1 MTGASLSRI
10 PAHLACA
17 VTMMAFVAVGSGAS
31 CGRDGESGR
40 PSATA
45 NDAAAKAAP
54 PTTAAEGAAPPSTSL
69 AAPTTSAKGAASPS
83 PSAAA
88 PSPGGPSPS
97 AESAPA
103 PVAKRYV
110 IAALGDSITDKR
122 SRGGGYLDVVAAH
135 CPETVID
142 NYGKGGDMVNQMRR
156 RFESDILP
164 VAKERGYSH
173 LIVFGGVNDLYS
185 DLTAGRTNDRIESDL
200 SAIYAEARQNGMAV
214 IAITVAPWGG
224 FTRYFDARRAENTR
238 LLNGWISSQVAS
250 KTVERVIDSY
260 ALLSCGD
267 AERLCPEYTPPFRD
281 GLHPGSK
288 GHEVLGKALYEQ
300 AFADCR

>member
-1 MTGASLSRI
+1 MTGASLSRV

-17 VTMMAFVAVGSGAS
+17 VTMMTFVALGSGAS
-31 CGRDGESGR
+31 CGRDSAGGR

-45 NDAAAKAAP
+45 NDATAKS
-54 PTTAAEGAAPPSTSL
+54 TPPST
-69 AAPTTSAKGAASPS
+69 ARG

-88 PSPGGPSPS
+88 APSATPPSAAASAPSTNTPRAAAPAPS
-97 AESAPA
+97 AEAAPPPA
-103 PVAKRYV
+103 AKRYV

-122 SRGGGYLDVVAAH
+122 SRGGGYLDVVAAR

-164 VAKERGYSH
+164 IAKERGYSH

-224 FTRYFDARRAENTR
+224 FTRYFDARRGENTR
-238 LLNGWISSQVAS
+238 LLNGWIASQLTS

-267 AERLCPEYTPPFRD
+267 SERLCPEYTSPFRD
-281 GLHPGSK
+281 GLHPGIK